1 MLCTVTSSIGA
12 AIPAGYGAR
21 LRRGLSRADVGLSR
35 ADVGLS
41 RADVGLS
48 RAVPGNRSTKSIRY
62 EEPSWSP

>member
-35 ADVGLS
+35 A
-41 RADVGLS
+41 
-48 RAVPGNRSTKSIRY
+48 VPGNRSTKSIRY